1 MTTAA
6 SAPLTAAALA
16 ARPIGMFDSGIG
28 GLTVARAVAR
38 LLPHERIVYFGDTAH
53 LPYGDKSTAAIQAY
67 AVKICDLLLRQ
78 HCKVIL
84 IACNSAS
91 AAAYELVREY
101 VGSKA
106 RVLNVIDP
114 IVAHVGQT
122 YPGQRVGLIGTKQTV
137 NSNVYKKK
145 IDALDAGVELHSL
158 ATPLLAPMV
167 EEGFLDNSVSDEI
180 IGAYLSNPA
189 LADISA
195 LVLACTHYPLIKE
208 QIGRFYNGKVDVLDA
223 SDAVAAHTQA
233 YLAAH
238 GLLAAEAATPPT
250 HHFYVS
256 DFTRSFEES
265 TRIFFGQ
272 EVNLEHYPL
281 WE

>member
-1 MTTAA
+1 MA
-6 SAPLTAAALA
+6 SSSSFSLA
-16 ARPIGMFDSGIG
+16 ARPVGVFDSGIG
-28 GLTVARAVAR
+28 GLTVARALSRV
-38 LLPHERIVYFGDTAH
+38 LPHERLIYFGDTAH

-78 HCKVIL
+78 QCKVIL

-122 YPGQRVGLIGTKQTV
+122 YQGRTVGLIGTKQTV
-137 NSNVYKKK
+137 NSNVYRKK
-145 IDALDAGVELHSL
+145 IDDLDAGVQLQSL
-158 ATPLLAPMV
+158 ATPLLAPMI
-167 EEGFLDNSVSDEI
+167 EEGFFNSSISDNI
-180 IGAYLSNPA
+180 IRTYLSNPV
-189 LADISA
+189 LDGIDA

-208 QIGRFYNGKVDVLDA
+208 QIQAYYKDKVEVLDA
-223 SDAVAAHTQA
+223 SDVVARHVAGFLNEQQLAAPAAH
-233 YLAAH
+233 H
-238 GLLAAEAATPPT
+238 ATG

-272 EVNLEHYPL
+272 EVQLEHYPL

>member
-1 MTTAA
+1 MASPTPDLTT
-6 SAPLTAAALA
+6 
-16 ARPIGMFDSGIG
+16 RPIGVFDSGIG
-28 GLTVARAVAR
+28 GLTVARAVNR
-38 LLPHERIVYFGDTAH
+38 VLPHERLVYFGDTAH

-67 AVKICDLLLRQ
+67 SVKICDLLLKQ
-78 HCKVIL
+78 QCKVIL

-114 IVAHVGQT
+114 IVAHVGQQYAGRT
-122 YPGQRVGLIGTKQTV
+122 VGLIGTKQTV
-137 NSNVYKKK
+137 NSNVYRKK
-145 IDALDAGVELHSL
+145 IDDLDAGVQLQSL
-158 ATPLLAPMV
+158 ATPLLVPMI
-167 EEGFLDNSVSDEI
+167 EEGFFENNISDNI
-180 IGAYLSNPA
+180 IQAYLTNPV
-189 LADISA
+189 LAGIDA
-195 LVLACTHYPLIKE
+195 LVLGCTHYPLIKE
-208 QIGRFYNGKVDVLDA
+208 QIAEFYQGRTEVLDA
-223 SDAVAAHTQA
+223 SDVVAAHVQH
-233 YLAAH
+233 YLAENH
-238 GLLAAEAATPPT
+238 LAARPGPAAPA

-272 EVNLEHYPL
+272 EVHLEHYPL